1 MTFSL
6 LPWALSVLLFLP
18 VAGGGFLGL
27 GLGAGPLPIVGN
39 LILHLVY
46 GAVLGGF
53 HALGDAEP
61 EGTTH
66 LLLEHQPVLEH
77 GERGAALGIVVGV
90 FVGLVLGGLFNGG
103 QGVVVDGT
111 VLAGQVEVMLA
122 LAAFLGAAGA
132 LVGSMI
138 ALNLGADADADADED
153 TTTDAAPG
161 AASAGD
167 SSVPVH

>member
-90 FVGLVLGGLFNGG
+90 FVGLVLGGLFSGG

-138 ALNLGADADADADED
+138 ALNLGADADEE

-161 AASAGD
+161 PASGGD
-167 SSVPVH
+167 SSVPAH